1 MIEFGAGRAR
11 GLVAARVGPTLL
23 VGSKTDGALQCA
35 AAEAK
40 LRYVLDLA
48 RLGCVQGGAQEH
60 LDGCGHGG
68 EAGVFG
74 EALVVAVINL
84 LDDYG

>member
-1 MIEFGAGRAR
+1 MIEFEAAAR
-11 GLVAARVGPTLL
+11 EGFVAARLGAMSRLEAPQMAHCSAPLPG
-23 VGSKTDGALQCA
+23 GSLN
-35 AAEAK
+35 
-40 LRYVLDLA
+40 YVLDLA

-60 LDGCGHGG
+60 LDGGGHGG
-68 EAGVFG
+68 EASVFG

>member
-1 MIEFGAGRAR
+1 VR
-11 GLVAARVGPTLL
+11 GGFVAARVGPTLL

-35 AAEAK
+35 ASKARLNYA
-40 LRYVLDLA
+40 LDLA

-60 LDGCGHGG
+60 LDCSGHGG
-68 EAGVFG
+68 EAVVFG